1 MCSPGLAADDSEE
14 PWAEELR
21 AEDQLAVQEDQLA
34 AHEDQLSGEDWLE
47 AMYELAAEERLAAEK
62 RLPAEQPLAA
72 KDELVAE
79 LPAEEKKAD
88 EAEVNNI
95 VLKA

>member
-1 MCSPGLAADDSEE
+1 MLVLCSPGLAADDSEE

-47 AMYELAAEERLAAEK
+47 AMYELAAEERLAADE
-62 RLPAEQPLAA
+62 RLAAEQPLAA
-72 KDELVAE
+72 NDLA
-79 LPAEEKKAD
+79 AEEKKAD